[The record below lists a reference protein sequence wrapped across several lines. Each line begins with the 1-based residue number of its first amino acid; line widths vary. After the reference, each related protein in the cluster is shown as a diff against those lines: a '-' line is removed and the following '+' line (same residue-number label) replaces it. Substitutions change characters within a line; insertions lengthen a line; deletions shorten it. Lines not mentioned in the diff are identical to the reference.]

1 MPSSRSTWLALV
13 VALAACVPYLP
24 TIDDYFTQDDFG
36 VVQLLASKSWSTFP
50 RWFTMPW
57 MEHIWGYTP
66 DEIRPFVAFTY
77 QVTALPGAG
86 RPELHHVVNILF
98 HAANA
103 LLVMALARLT
113 LRVAVPAAA
122 FAGLVF
128 ALLPVQAESV
138 AWITGR
144 VDSMPAFF
152 YLASFAAYVRWRLS
166 ATPADRGAPRRSVGW
181 YGFALVLFFVALFS
195 KQNTITMIATLAA
208 YDLLVLDRERRG
220 SLISCLAAWLPFAL
234 MTVGYLALRRAL
246 FGASVR
252 GGVASREQ
260 IAAVGEMI
268 ERHLL
273 RTVLGHAGSVS
284 LWEWLAV
291 GVLVAALAVVLVRT
305 PGLILPAAALT
316 VGWWAIGAAPVL
328 VAGYESPRHVYL
340 AAAGWAFLLGLLAD
354 QVTRGRNQRASMR
367 CAFAVLLFLPVAVY
381 AVRLNGVVQTWGS
394 WARVSRIAVEQV
406 SAEASR
412 VPDGTLLLVNVPRE
426 SWEWATPF
434 VLRPP
439 YAPADLSARVHL
451 ITPFRLHC
459 CGPDQWD
466 TFTRD
471 RLSAWARRGGP
482 IVAIDVAPGTGTVSR
497 TTDAERPELRTL
509 VPVLAGMESWQSLD
523 RAVVRLMEQV
533 VRQRQ

>member
-1 MPSSRSTWLALV
+1 MWLALV
-13 VALAACVPYLP
+13 VVLAACGPYLP

-86 RPELHHVVNILF
+86 RPELHHLVNILF
-98 HAANA
+98 HAANG

-113 LRVAVPAAA
+113 LGVTLTAAA
-122 FAGLVF
+122 YAGVVF

-152 YLASFAAYVRWRLS
+152 YMATFAAYVRWRLS
-166 ATPADRGAPRRSVGW
+166 ASPTDTGARRGSPAW
-181 YGFALVLFFVALFS
+181 YGFAVALFVVALFS
-195 KQNTITMIATLAA
+195 KQNTITMVATLAV
-208 YDLLVLDRERRG
+208 YDLFVLDRERRG
-220 SLISCLAAWLPFAL
+220 SWISCMVAWLPFAL
-234 MTVGYLALRRAL
+234 MTAGYLGLRRAL

-252 GGVASREQ
+252 GGIESREQ
-260 IAAVGEMI
+260 LTTVGEMI

-273 RTVLGHAGSVS
+273 RTVLGHTGSVAT
-284 LWEWLAV
+284 WEWLAV
-291 GVLVAALAVVLVRT
+291 GVFVATLAIVLVRV
-305 PGLILPAAALT
+305 PVLIRPAAALT

-340 AAAGWAFLLGLLAD
+340 AAAGWAFLLGLLSD
-354 QVTRGRNQRASMR
+354 QASPGRNRHALIR
-367 CAFAVLLFLPVAVY
+367 GAVGVLLAFAVTVY
-381 AVRLNGVVQTWGS
+381 AVRLFGVVQTWGS
-394 WARVSRIAVEQV
+394 WARASQIAVERV

-439 YAPADLSARVHL
+439 YSPTDLSARVNL

-459 CGPDQWD
+459 CGPEQWN
-466 TFTRD
+466 TFTRE
-471 RLSAWARRGGP
+471 RLAAWARGSAP
-482 IVAIDVAPGTGTVSR
+482 IVAIDVAPRTGAVSR
-497 TTDAERPELRTL
+497 TTDSERPELQTL
-509 VPVLAGMESWQSLD
+509 VPLLAGTESWQSLD
-523 RAVVRLMEQV
+523 RAVVRLMEEV
-533 VRQRQ
+533 VRK